1 MSRSQRICNSQR
13 KQTQQIRHILMQGST
28 YYKIQHVPVEKVVL
42 GNADPTRWPATLHS
56 YLRHTLCLTLS
67 PETSTVLCLVM
78 ISGIWSMLCQV
89 MLWIMMIS
97 LQKMFTPF
105 ATKSIL
111 SSTTMIDTYNFTGD
125 GVTLL
130 GLVGVISTG
139 IIIVTAFRRYYSS
152 PMRK

>member
-1 MSRSQRICNSQR
+1 M
-13 KQTQQIRHILMQGST
+13 IL
-28 YYKIQHVPVEKVVL
+28 
-42 GNADPTRWPATLHS
+42 
-56 YLRHTLCLTLS
+56 
-67 PETSTVLCLVM
+67 
-78 ISGIWSMLCQV
+78 
-89 MLWIMMIS
+89 

-125 GVTLL
+125 GVTIL
-130 GLVGVISTG
+130 GLVGIISTG